1 MDNEQKTIEETVSI
15 TKDDIQLIADKT
27 GYSPATVQG
36 VLRGYIPRLQR
47 HQPIF
52 DLYNKMKAMRDE
64 CENNIKNL

>member
-1 MDNEQKTIEETVSI
+1 MDNEQKTIEETVNL
-15 TKDDIQLIADKT
+15 TKNDIKLIADKT
-27 GYSPATVQG
+27 GYSTATVQG

-47 HQPIF
+47 HQHIF